1 MSSKRQKCID
11 CNRREDGG
19 ISEKSEKWE
28 IYYNKN
34 SLDRIVTEIF
44 KTLQL
49 NIYSYIYKF
58 KKKARQTIIKL

>member
-1 MSSKRQKCID
+1 MLPKEDYCIILRCLFMSSKRQKCID

-44 KTLQL
+44 KTL
-49 NIYSYIYKF
+49 
-58 KKKARQTIIKL
+58 